1 MTRLSRPIIFHVA
14 AVLVIAAVIGAAY
27 ANSIKVP
34 FLYDD
39 EINIHANPYIRITEL
54 SLEQARRAMV
64 QDANQLRPLSNYTFA
79 LDYYFHGLK
88 PRIMHVENLIIHL
101 IMTVTVYFLVRRFI
115 ALIGANKADPG
126 KVAAASLLAALV
138 WATHPAHVQAVTYL
152 VQRHTLLATLGA
164 AASTLF
170 YIEARTSAGKR
181 AWLFFALTG
190 AAFIIGAGAKEI
202 GLVAPACWLL
212 LELTV
217 LGKDRDPKKRRLA
230 IMAGAAA
237 MFATALAALFLLTRT
252 GILKNYMGEY
262 GRLDYGPIARLMTES
277 RVIVSYL
284 ITMAFPHTGRMAIDQ
299 EVAVSQ
305 SLLDPPGALLAPIF
319 LAALAAVCLAWFR
332 RRPIIAFLALGFLA
346 AAAPESSIIP
356 IDLAAD
362 QRLYLYSQ
370 FVIPP
375 IVAWLALTADARAAW
390 PMLAAAVVMCTAL
403 TASRNHTFGTAD
415 ELWRDSVAKS
425 PGLARPWA
433 NYCGALIEDKDYV
446 GAIRACD
453 RAISLDP
460 GIAEPGTNKAFA
472 LYRLGR
478 EEEAGALFRQVAD
491 NHLDSA
497 VAQFNHGGFLDAGGD
512 YAGAKQYYRRAL
524 EADAFHLEARLNL
537 SKLCRLTGEK
547 KAALD
552 HSDLLLKLFPDSA
565 MAWLERGRALH
576 WAGDFERAG
585 KVVAEARQRGMVLP
599 GLREE
604 FDALEREI
612 NSGYRRGP

>member
-1 MTRLSRPIIFHVA
+1 MAGLSRPIVFHVA
-14 AVLVIAAVIGAAY
+14 AVLIIAVVICAAY

-54 SLEQARRAMV
+54 SLEQTRRAMV
-64 QDANQLRPLSNYTFA
+64 QDANHLRPLSNYTFA

-88 PRIMHVENLIIHL
+88 PRIMHVENLILHF

-138 WATHPAHVQAVTYL
+138 WAIHPAHVQAVTYL

-237 MFATALAALFLLTRT
+237 MFATAMAALLFLART

-262 GRLDYGPIARLMTES
+262 GRLDYGPLTRIITES

-299 EVAVSQ
+299 EIAVSQ
-305 SLLDPPGALLAPIF
+305 SLLDPPATLLAMIF
-319 LAALAAVCLAWFR
+319 LAALAAVCLAWFK
-332 RRPIIAFLALGFLA
+332 
-346 AAAPESSIIP
+346 

-362 QRLYLYSQ
+362 QRLYLYSL

-390 PMLAAAVVMCTAL
+390 PILAAAVVMCTAL

-491 NHLDSA
+491 NHPDSA